1 MDRSTET
8 EDGDFDTR
16 KHTGSSI
23 TRSKI
28 VANCN
33 LISHNQSLRF
43 GVSVDDEHRHDG
55 LDHSSLVGQPDGT
68 LGLGANL

>member
-1 MDRSTET
+1 MDQPKPKPKTEIS
-8 EDGDFDTR
+8 TR

>member
-1 MDRSTET
+1 MNEPLVERRILTLGSTL
-8 EDGDFDTR
+8 DP
-16 KHTGSSI
+16 K
-23 TRSKI
+23 TRSMI
-28 VANCN
+28 VANCK

-43 GVSVDDEHRHDG
+43 GVSVDDEHGHDG